1 MKPTMYVEK
10 RSDLTLLKKAFELT
24 DATCHRT
31 RLKCGCKAYKGADN
45 NRDGL
50 LIVKYDAVVLEIIR
64 CKGYHPPGSF
74 TPTKLPDDRGRTALL

>member
-50 LIVKYDAVVLEIIR
+50 
-64 CKGYHPPGSF
+64 F
-74 TPTKLPDDRGRTALL
+74 DRQI

>member
-24 DATCHRT
+24 DATCPRT

-45 NRDGL
+45 NRDSL

-64 CKGYHPPGSF
+64 CKGCVKKRP
-74 TPTKLPDDRGRTALL
+74 

>member
-45 NRDGL
+45 NRDSL

-64 CKGYHPPGSF
+64 RSEERRVGKECRSRWSPYH
-74 TPTKLPDDRGRTALL
+74 